1 MNRRPPR
8 STLPDTLFPYTT
20 LFRSGVEL
28 LAEISERCAAE
39 DDDAIFRRDRG
50 AAPVLARPAGIV
62 AHQEQGLAMLEF
74 AEPRGAQRI
83 LAALGIGGA
92 AVGVGNDR
100 NARRAEPVHHLDAAG
115 HRGRLAR
122 AALFP
127 LVPDLEV
134 KTGALFREIPH
145 RAELPDP
152 GPIRP
157 ATVMECWCQSGS
169 TLLVSL

>member
-1 MNRRPPR
+1 
-8 STLPDTLFPYTT
+8 
-20 LFRSGVEL
+20 
-28 LAEISERCAAE
+28 
-39 DDDAIFRRDRG
+39 
-50 AAPVLARPAGIV
+50 
-62 AHQEQGLAMLEF
+62 MLEF

-134 KTGALFREIPH
+134 KTGRSEEH
-145 RAELPDP
+145 TSEL
-152 GPIRP
+152 
-157 ATVMECWCQSGS
+157 QSLMRIS
-169 TLLVSL
+169 YAVFCLKKKKKHKDLHQE